1 MVRIIETD
9 DGEGETTEV
18 AKYNVNEINVVL
30 RELYVAHYLILLI
43 YLLQLSHF
51 SFTMNYSMLLS
62 FVYFSHLEFHT

>member
-1 MVRIIETD
+1 M
-9 DGEGETTEV
+9 

-30 RELYVAHYLILLI
+30 RELYVAHYQILLI
-43 YLLQLSHF
+43 YLLQLLHF